1 MSSSHN
7 ESEALWYQK
16 LEEEKANNPTYYID
30 RFHELCMNE
39 ILEDGVLMCVKW
51 MGNDA
56 VKAMMKANDIED
68 LETWYENR

>member
-7 ESEALWYQK
+7 NAVKAKWYEQLK
-16 LEEEKANNPTYYID
+16 EEVANNPTYHMD

-39 ILEDGVLMCVKW
+39 VLEDGVLMCVKW

-56 VKAMMKANDIED
+56 VKAMMKANDIAD
-68 LETWYENR
+68 LETWYED

>member
-7 ESEALWYQK
+7 ESEALWYEK

>member
-7 ESEALWYQK
+7 ESEALWYKK